1 MVDGICCGGFD
12 EAGENY
18 RIVVFF
24 SACFRA
30 ILLNEM
36 GVPKPMRF
44 AKRRINK

>member
-1 MVDGICCGGFD
+1 MVFA
-12 EAGENY
+12 AGENY

-24 SACFRA
+24 PSCFRA